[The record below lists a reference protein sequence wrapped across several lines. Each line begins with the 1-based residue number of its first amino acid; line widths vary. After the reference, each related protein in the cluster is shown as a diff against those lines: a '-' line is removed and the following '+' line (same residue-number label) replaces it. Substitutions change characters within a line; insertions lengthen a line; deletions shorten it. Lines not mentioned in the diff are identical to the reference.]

1 MKQGN
6 KVEANFI
13 QIALILLSILL
24 SLTLAG
30 ILLYAC
36 FKKAKNRVLLF
47 LSVGILMH
55 AVTSAAYYTREL
67 WLGILSYA
75 LFTTLILHATAKYL
89 KTKGKTPSCEL
100 FAFIIPLF
108 AVYFILLTR
117 MFPND
122 KYLLSH
128 AVFGFFGFVL
138 LAIGANFM
146 KLKAIDKHHA
156 YLGISAAGMGGLMIL
171 HPLLFLPSFQKPA
184 NFAVW
189 ATAYGAFGILLVFS
203 TLNLV
208 LTKHFVMSET
218 PLPIV
223 ELKRQ
228 IQLITPKQ
236 YEVVKE
242 NLKDFPVLAFVRSLK
257 VPEKWIAHYVS
268 TTPSEKSI
276 PPTNL
281 AYMAQ
286 LASDYL
292 RSLQEKGSGVVL
304 IDCPE
309 YLAIY
314 NGFEA
319 LVKFLASLRDMA
331 LIHGGNLL
339 VVVEENAFEP
349 QQAKVLKRA
358 LGT

>member
-1 MKQGN
+1 MKWGN

-13 QIALILLSILL
+13 QITLISLSILL
-24 SLTLAG
+24 SLTLTG
-30 ILLYAC
+30 ILLHAY

-47 LSVGILMH
+47 LS
-55 AVTSAAYYTREL
+55 A
-67 WLGILSYA
+67 GILSYA
-75 LFTTLILHATAKYL
+75 LFTTLILHATAEYL

-100 FAFIIPLF
+100 FALIIPLF
-108 AVYFILLTR
+108 AIYFIIFTR

-122 KYLLSH
+122 NYLLSH
-128 AVFGFFGFVL
+128 AVFGFFGFIL
-138 LAIGANFM
+138 LAISVNFM
-146 KLKAIDKHHA
+146 KLREIDKHHA
-156 YLGISAAGMGGLMIL
+156 YLGIGAAGMGGLMII

-184 NFAVW
+184 IFVSWSITYA
-189 ATAYGAFGILLVFS
+189 AFGILLVSSIF
-203 TLNLV
+203 NLV
-208 LTKHFVMSET
+208 LTKHFL
-218 PLPIV
+218 LPENSLPVI

-228 IQLITPKQ
+228 IQLITPPQ
-236 YEVVKE
+236 YETIKE
-242 NLKDFPVLAFVRSLK
+242 NLKDFPVLAFVRSLD

-268 TTPSEKSI
+268 TTPAEGSI

-286 LASDYL
+286 LASDYF
-292 RSLQEKGSGVVL
+292 RSLQEKGSGGGVVL

-331 LIHGGNLL
+331 LIYGGNLL

-349 QQAKVLKRA
+349 QQAKVLKRV

>member
-1 MKQGN
+1 
-6 KVEANFI
+6 
-13 QIALILLSILL
+13 
-24 SLTLAG
+24 
-30 ILLYAC
+30 
-36 FKKAKNRVLLF
+36 
-47 LSVGILMH
+47 
-55 AVTSAAYYTREL
+55 
-67 WLGILSYA
+67 
-75 LFTTLILHATAKYL
+75 
-89 KTKGKTPSCEL
+89 
-100 FAFIIPLF
+100 
-108 AVYFILLTR
+108 
-117 MFPND
+117 
-122 KYLLSH
+122 
-128 AVFGFFGFVL
+128 
-138 LAIGANFM
+138 M

-236 YEVVKE
+236 YEIIKE
-242 NLKDFPVLAFVRSLK
+242 NLKDFPVLAFVRSLNI
-257 VPEKWIAHYVS
+257 PEKWIAHYVS
-268 TTPSEKSI
+268 TTPAERSI

-286 LASDYL
+286 LASDYF
-292 RSLQEKGSGVVL
+292 RSLQEKESGGVVL

-331 LIHGGNLL
+331 LIYGGNLL

-349 QQAKVLKRA
+349 QQAKVLKRV